1 MVAWTC
7 VWVII
12 SCSSGSRSVPVVGVY
27 VCGWGRVL
35 GASGLVWE
43 CSRRRSVESAGVRW
57 VGSTVVI
64 VGRGMVVGAI
74 VEVTP
79 VVALVST
86 TF

>member
-1 MVAWTC
+1 MVAWTS
-7 VWVII
+7 VWVIM
-12 SCSSGSRSVPVVGVY
+12 SCSSSRSVSVVGVY
-27 VCGWGRVL
+27 VYGWGRVL

-43 CSRRRSVESAGVRW
+43 CSRRRSVESVGVRW